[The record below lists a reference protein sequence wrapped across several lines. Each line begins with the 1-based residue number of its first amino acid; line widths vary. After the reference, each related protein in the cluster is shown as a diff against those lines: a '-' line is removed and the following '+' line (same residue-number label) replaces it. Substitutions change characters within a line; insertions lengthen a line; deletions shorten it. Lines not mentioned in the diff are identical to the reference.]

1 MFSET
6 RARRFL
12 TRLVAL
18 GPRPS
23 GSYECEEL
31 ATGMFLEEIAKI
43 KNVTNIVVRL
53 GVSSQPRSSLLLNCH
68 FDSVPS
74 SPGASDDAVSCSVM
88 LEILRVLSLHD
99 AALPYDVLFLFNGA
113 EENILQAAHE
123 GAGAGGREILFQIS
137 LKSTWML
144 DLYLSSVPYPHTTVI
159 GHELFQSGA
168 LPAETDFRIFHDY
181 GRLPGVDIAFVK
193 NGYVY
198 HNEFDRP
205 EYITAGC
212 IQRAGENVLAMVN
225 AVLQSDCM
233 RTHCVDNDR
242 HGVFFDMLG
251 LFTLSYSLS
260 TSRVMNSL
268 IVTAAVAVFFAG
280 ISKGMLS
287 ACGSSQNNAWFRF
300 YTHSQCVDALIA
312 HALALVGS
320 VASSALMMAALSA
333 MGNYLVWYGK
343 SEALLSL
350 YVTPAF
356 CGGMTVHHLFARRFR
371 QGGSKQVL
379 TYEQCIYNCTIIWLA
394 VLLLVLTVW
403 NLRSS
408 YYFSFI
414 LVFLLLRFPILW
426 LCDRLAKRNV
436 LATTSR
442 IFTVHTLV
450 VLPAYTF
457 VIYGY
462 IELSSLLVPILA
474 RIGPVINA
482 EKVIYVLGT
491 ATGVTVMLLVA
502 SLVYI
507 SDRMRWVRCL
517 ALYCLMYYVVVTFT
531 SYGIPFEYDLDR
543 PRLRRLH
550 MQHFT
555 RRTCCNDVKSN
566 TTENWLW
573 IYPLDMRGIKDLPDY
588 DEIKS
593 GRPPLC
599 NTETMYCDLPY
610 YIPVFRSFPATHSLL
625 SKMEDLPQAAF
636 RTEVRILDKK
646 VDTATSSIE
655 YDLLFVGSDHV
666 NLFITPI
673 SYWHLSKWSFN
684 VSIPPSQKTYF
695 LALNCGHFP
704 CRWNVRLTFAKNDST
719 TIPSS
724 PARLAVAS
732 QFIHGKL
739 RYSSHLRALIGR
751 IHADPLELRK
761 CYLLLMGLEVRSF
774 PKSRSQAL
782 WLLSVPP
789 SAIRCQLQMSSGQR
803 NGT

>member
-1 MFSET
+1 
-6 RARRFL
+6 
-12 TRLVAL
+12 
-18 GPRPS
+18 
-23 GSYECEEL
+23 
-31 ATGMFLEEIAKI
+31 
-43 KNVTNIVVRL
+43 
-53 GVSSQPRSSLLLNCH
+53 
-68 FDSVPS
+68 
-74 SPGASDDAVSCSVM
+74 
-88 LEILRVLSLHD
+88 
-99 AALPYDVLFLFNGA
+99 
-113 EENILQAAHE
+113 
-123 GAGAGGREILFQIS
+123 
-137 LKSTWML
+137 
-144 DLYLSSVPYPHTTVI
+144 
-159 GHELFQSGA
+159 
-168 LPAETDFRIFHDY
+168 
-181 GRLPGVDIAFVK
+181 
-193 NGYVY
+193 
-198 HNEFDRP
+198 
-205 EYITAGC
+205 
-212 IQRAGENVLAMVN
+212 
-225 AVLQSDCM
+225 M

-333 MGNYLVWYGK
+333 MGNYL
-343 SEALLSL
+343 SCPPTHLS
-350 YVTPAF
+350 
-356 CGGMTVHHLFARRFR
+356 
-371 QGGSKQVL
+371 
-379 TYEQCIYNCTIIWLA
+379 
-394 VLLLVLTVW
+394 
-403 NLRSS
+403 
-408 YYFSFI
+408 
-414 LVFLLLRFPILW
+414 
-426 LCDRLAKRNV
+426 
-436 LATTSR
+436 
-442 IFTVHTLV
+442 
-450 VLPAYTF
+450 YT
-457 VIYGY
+457 
-462 IELSSLLVPILA
+462 
-474 RIGPVINA
+474 
-482 EKVIYVLGT
+482 VIYVLGT

-695 LALNCGHFP
+695 LALN
-704 CRWNVRLTFAKNDST
+704 S
-719 TIPSS
+719 
-724 PARLAVAS
+724 
-732 QFIHGKL
+732 
-739 RYSSHLRALIGR
+739 
-751 IHADPLELRK
+751 LELRK